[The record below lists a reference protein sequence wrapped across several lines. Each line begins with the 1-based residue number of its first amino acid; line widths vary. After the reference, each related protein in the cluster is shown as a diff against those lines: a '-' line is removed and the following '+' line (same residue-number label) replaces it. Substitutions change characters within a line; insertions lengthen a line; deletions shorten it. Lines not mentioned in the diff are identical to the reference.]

1 MGRDKYNVDK
11 SYDWR
16 ILGEGPTPSRKFDLD
31 KIRKLRARK
40 AITPREFAKIRKM
53 LKDG

>member
-1 MGRDKYNVDK
+1 MGRKNPDVDK
-11 SYDWR
+11 SFDLR

-40 AITPREFAKIRKM
+40 AITPREFARIKKM
-53 LKDG
+53 LKDE